1 MEKYEG
7 TGLVKLF
14 KKIQYRM
21 RYFDWWIAILVLALM
36 SFGSVMSFSA
46 SAGMLT
52 GTPSGTLFKQLSF
65 YLTAFIMMLV
75 GYHASKKWIE
85 SLGAIAY
92 IMYFIS
98 LVLLLTTFFFPPIN
112 GARGWI
118 VLGPISIQPVELY
131 KVCLI
136 LWGSFAMTRNH
147 DNKYNFIHLGWI
159 RFAFV
164 CVILFLF
171 PDTGGFIITT
181 GIMAVI
187 ILASGVKKRVSVI
200 VITGVILIWQVGL
213 RALEPILSLSTHY
226 SLQRFTAYL
235 NPWKYAQT
243 TGNQVINS
251 YYAISNGGLFGRG
264 LGRSLQKNS
273 NLPEPNTDFIMAVVS
288 EEMGAIGVALVV
300 IALVIISW
308 RLIYFAFRTPSM
320 RYRLLLVG
328 SASYLLLQ
336 IIVNLGGVVGALPIT
351 GVTFPLISVG
361 GSSILSLGLM
371 FAIDLNVIK
380 QIKIEK
386 ELYLADKKKGQ
397 A

>member
-7 TGLVKLF
+7 TDLVKLI

-46 SAGMLT
+46 SAGMLM
-52 GTPSGTLFKQLSF
+52 GTPLSALLKQIAF
-65 YLTAFIMMLV
+65 YLIAFIMMLI
-75 GYHASKKWIE
+75 GYHVSKKWID

-92 IMYFIS
+92 VMYFIS
-98 LVLLLTTFFFPPIN
+98 LALLLLTFLFPPIN

-118 VLGPISIQPVELY
+118 ILGPISIQPVELY
-131 KVCLI
+131 KICLI

-147 DNKYNFIHLGWI
+147 DNKYNVLHVGWF
-159 RFAFV
+159 RFSMV

-187 ILASGVKKRVSVI
+187 ILASGVKKRFAVI
-200 VITGVILIWQVGL
+200 SITGIILIWQVGL
-213 RALEPILSLSTHY
+213 RALEPILSLSSHY
-226 SLQRFTAYL
+226 SWQRFTAYL

-300 IALVIISW
+300 IALLVISW

-386 ELYLADKKKGQ
+386 EQYLVDKQKGK

>member
-1 MEKYEG
+1 M
-7 TGLVKLF
+7 VKLF
-14 KKIQYRM
+14 KKIQDRM
-21 RYFDWWIAILVLALM
+21 RYFDWWIAILVLGLM

-46 SAGMLT
+46 SAGLLM
-52 GTPSGTLFKQLSF
+52 GTPLSALSKQLVF
-65 YLTAFIMMLV
+65 YFIAFLMMLI
-75 GYHASKKWIE
+75 GYHASQKWIK
-85 SLGAIAY
+85 SLGLIAY
-92 IMYFIS
+92 LMYGLS
-98 LVLLLTTFFFPPIN
+98 LLLMVMTLFFPPIN

-118 VLGPISIQPVELY
+118 IWGPISIQPVELY

-136 LWGSFAMTRNH
+136 LWGSFAMTRQHAN
-147 DNKYNFIHLGWI
+147 NYNFWHLGWI
-159 RFAFV
+159 RFGIIF
-164 CVILFLF
+164 FLLLSF
-171 PDTGGFIITT
+171 PDTGGLIITT
-181 GIMAVI
+181 GIIAI
-187 ILASGVKKRVSVI
+187 IIMASGVKKRFAIVSMG
-200 VITGVILIWQVGL
+200 GVILIWQIGL
-213 RALEPILSLSTHY
+213 RAIEPILSMSSHY
-226 SLQRFTAYL
+226 SWRRFTAYL

-288 EEMGAIGVALVV
+288 EEMGAIGVG
-300 IALVIISW
+300 LVILALLIIVW

-336 IIVNLGGVVGALPIT
+336 MIVNLGGVVGALPIT

-361 GSSILSLGLM
+361 GSSILSLGMM

-386 ELYLADKKKGQ
+386 EAYLADKNKEQ